1 MNCTNCGT
9 ILRKR
14 VSNIDLWETTWQLV
28 ETPVNAF
35 EKIIFAEHK
44 NFISFLLILG
54 GFKYFLLS
62 NFIFNIV
69 LTNFTYEYNLFS
81 QSILGVVVVTL
92 LIIILSFLLKR
103 SNLIFGIQSK
113 FLDNSAVFIYA
124 LIPLIISFVILFPIE
139 YGIFGGHWV
148 YFNPSPFLINFV
160 SALILAILEL
170 LFLLWHLFLLMVG
183 VYVQTRDIKYSV
195 IWGIFAVL
203 VLIIFMGILPAFLVI
218 LL

>member
-170 LFLLWHLFLLMVG
+170 FFLLWHLFLLVVG

>member
-81 QSILGVVVVTL
+81 QSILGVIVVTL

-203 VLIIFMGILPAFLVI
+203 VLIIFMGILPAYFVI

>member
-81 QSILGVVVVTL
+81 QSILGVIVVTL

-170 LFLLWHLFLLMVG
+170 FFLLWHLFLLVVG
-183 VYVQTRDIKYSV
+183 VYVQTRDIKYSA

-203 VLIIFMGILPAFLVI
+203 VLIIFMGILPAYLVI

>member
-203 VLIIFMGILPAFLVI
+203 VLIIFMGILPAYFVI

>member
-1 MNCTNCGT
+1 M
-9 ILRKR
+9 RKR

-170 LFLLWHLFLLMVG
+170 FFLLWHLFLLVVG

-203 VLIIFMGILPAFLVI
+203 VLIIFMGILPA
-218 LL
+218 

>member
-62 NFIFNIV
+62 NFIFNII

-103 SNLIFGIQSK
+103 SNLVFGIQSK

-170 LFLLWHLFLLMVG
+170 FFLLWHLFLLVVG

-203 VLIIFMGILPAFLVI
+203 VLIIFMGILPAYLVI

>member
-1 MNCTNCGT
+1 M
-9 ILRKR
+9 RKR

-170 LFLLWHLFLLMVG
+170 FFLLWHLFLLVVG